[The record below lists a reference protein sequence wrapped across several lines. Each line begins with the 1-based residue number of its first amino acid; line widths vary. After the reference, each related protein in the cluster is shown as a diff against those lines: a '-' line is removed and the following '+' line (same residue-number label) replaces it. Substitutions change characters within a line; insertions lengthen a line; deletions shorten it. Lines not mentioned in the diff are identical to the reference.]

1 MWAVAAQASA
11 SQVAGVRTAEILYDW
26 TVEIGV
32 RLIALVPF
40 LPAKVRRGI
49 DGRRGLLARLE
60 RWSNEERRDAP
71 LVWFHAPSVGEG
83 LQAQPVIEALRDL
96 RPDIQ
101 IFYSFFSPSA
111 EQIAGRLPVH
121 FADYLPFDVVAD
133 LMRALE
139 AVRPNAV
146 VFSKLD
152 VWPNLTRVASW
163 RSVPLLLVNGTVA
176 ASSSRRRWPARSV
189 LGPAYARLDAAGAIS
204 AEDGTRLV
212 ELGVEAGRVEVT
224 GDARFDQ
231 VWKRAQ
237 RLDSA
242 KPPMALLSGYAGLTL
257 VAGSTWPECERHLVP
272 AVAHLRRRRPD
283 LRAII
288 APHEPTDDHIGR
300 LEAHL
305 EMVGL
310 SHMRLS
316 GLGKEPSGSREV
328 VIVDSVGVLGE
339 LYALADMAYV
349 GGGFGRRGL
358 HSVLEP
364 AALSAPVLI
373 GPRHSNAREAGE
385 LIERGGAVA
394 VASTE
399 ELEAA
404 LSRWVEEPSA
414 RETAAAAALSYVEA
428 NLGAGARNAELVRR
442 YLPG

>member
-1 MWAVAAQASA
+1 M
-11 SQVAGVRTAEILYDW
+11 RPAEILYDW
-26 TVEIGV
+26 SVEIGV
-32 RLIALVPF
+32 RVIPRAPF

-49 DGRRGLLARLE
+49 DGRRSLLVRLE
-60 RWSNEERRDAP
+60 RWSREERRDVP

-96 RPDIQ
+96 RPDVQ

-121 FADYLPFDVVAD
+121 FADYLPFDVVGD
-133 LMRALE
+133 LMRAME
-139 AVRPNAV
+139 AVRPDAV

-163 RSVPLLLVNGTVA
+163 RAVPLLLVNGTVA
-176 ASSSRRRWPARSV
+176 PTSSRRRWLSRRV
-189 LGPAYARLDAAGAIS
+189 LRPAYARLDAAGAIS
-204 AEDGTRLV
+204 AEDGIRLL
-212 ELGVEAGRVEVT
+212 ELGAEAGRIEVT

-237 RLDSA
+237 GLDAA
-242 KPPMALLSGYAGLTL
+242 KPPVALLSGHEGLTL
-257 VAGSTWPECERHLVP
+257 VAGSTWPECERHVVP
-272 AVAHLRRRRPD
+272 ALARLRRRRPD

-288 APHEPTDDHIGR
+288 APHEPTVDHLRR

-305 EMVGL
+305 EMDGL
-310 SHMRLS
+310 GHVRLS
-316 GLGKEPSGSREV
+316 RLERDPNEMREV
-328 VIVDSVGVLGE
+328 VIVDSVGILGE

-364 AALSAPVLI
+364 AALGAPVVI
-373 GPRHSNAREAGE
+373 GPRHANAREAGE
-385 LIERGGAVA
+385 LIERGGAAA
-394 VASTE
+394 VTSTE

-404 LSRWVEEPSA
+404 LRRWVEELSA
-414 RETAAAAALSYVEA
+414 REQAAAAALSYVQA
-428 NLGAGARNAELVRR
+428 NLGAGRRNAELICR